1 MSERPLTERIPTD
14 GSPLDLAGYRKA
26 GGYEALRTALAD
38 LSPQDVQQKVKDSK
52 LRGRGGAGFPT
63 GMKWSFVPMGSP
75 EPDSGAGSKASGPKY
90 LVANADEMEPGTFK
104 DRLLM
109 EGDPHQLLEGMILAA
124 YAIGASHAYVFL
136 RWAYREAEQILRR
149 AIAEAEEAGL
159 LGENILGSGF
169 DLDLHIHVSAGRY
182 MCGEETGLLNALEGR
197 RATPRA
203 KPPYPQVSGL
213 WGRPTIVQ
221 NVETLCNVPHIVARG
236 AEWFQA
242 ISKSSD
248 GGTKIYG
255 VSGRVRRPGAWELPL
270 GTTAREVIEE
280 HAGGMAEGLTLR
292 GFLPGGA
299 STDFLTPEHLDV
311 ALDFDSVAEAGS
323 RLGTGTMILV
333 DSATCPVSVMVGL
346 ERFFARE
353 SCGWCTPCRDG
364 LPWVEKTL
372 MAIEAGFGRPE
383 DLEHLA
389 MHAKL
394 LGPGHT
400 FCALAPGAIAPLG
413 SALRVFRDELERH
426 IEQGGCPYEAGG
438 PGGGAGVGRAPSG
451 ESRTGGEVRP

>member
-1 MSERPLTERIPTD
+1 MTQRPLTERPLTERIPAD
-14 GSPLDLAGYRKA
+14 GTPLDLAGYREA

-63 GMKWSFVPMGSP
+63 GMKWSFVPMDGSG
-75 EPDSGAGSKASGPKY
+75 SGSGSDDGSASAGPKY

-124 YAIGASHAYVFL
+124 YAIGASQAYVFL

-169 DLDLHIHVSAGRY
+169 DLDLHVHVSAGRY

-236 AEWFQA
+236 PEWFKA
-242 ISKSSD
+242 ISNSTD

-255 VSGRVRRPGAWELPL
+255 VSGKVRRPGAWELPL
-270 GTTAREVIEE
+270 GTSAREVIEE
-280 HAGGMAEGLTLR
+280 HAGGLKDGLELR

-299 STDFLTPEHLDV
+299 STDFLTSEHLDV
-311 ALDFDSVAEAGS
+311 PMDFDSVSKVGS
-323 RLGTGTMILV
+323 RLGTGTMIVV
-333 DSATCPVSVMVGL
+333 DSACCPVSVMVGL

-372 MAIEAGFGRPE
+372 MAIEAGFGRKE
-383 DLEHLA
+383 DLEHLE
-389 MHAKL
+389 MHTRL

-413 SALRVFRDELERH
+413 SALEVFREEFERH
-426 IEQGGCPYEAGG
+426 IEQGGCPYESARARTGSQAGG
-438 PGGGAGVGRAPSG
+438 GVPA
-451 ESRTGGEVRP
+451 